1 MDSLIDVNVYL
12 SRWPFRRTRYD
23 ETPALVAKLR
33 SQGVV
38 QAWAGSFD
46 ALLHRDMA
54 DVNSRLADEC
64 RRHGDGLLL
73 PFGAVHPK
81 LPDWE
86 EDVRRCQE
94 EHKMPG
100 IRLHPNYHGYKLDD
114 PEFARLLDLA
124 AQRNLIV
131 QIALTMEDERTQ
143 HPLVQVPHVD
153 VAPLVEHA
161 RRLPTLRLVLLN
173 AFRSLR
179 VEKVDKLAAAG
190 VCFDIATL
198 ENVGGVGNLVQQI
211 TADRVLFGT
220 YAPFFYPESAILKL
234 QESQL
239 GGLGRQAIAQDNAR
253 KLLVRSS

>member
-1 MDSLIDVNVYL
+1 M
-12 SRWPFRRTRYD
+12 
-23 ETPALVAKLR
+23 
-33 SQGVV
+33 
-38 QAWAGSFD
+38 
-46 ALLHRDMA
+46 
-54 DVNSRLADEC
+54 
-64 RRHGDGLLL
+64 
-73 PFGAVHPK
+73 
-81 LPDWE
+81 
-86 EDVRRCQE
+86 
-94 EHKMPG
+94 
-100 IRLHPNYHGYKLDD
+100 
-114 PEFARLLDLA
+114 
-124 AQRNLIV
+124 
-131 QIALTMEDERTQ
+131 
-143 HPLVQVPHVD
+143 
-153 VAPLVEHA
+153 
-161 RRLPTLRLVLLN
+161 LLN